1 MSATARYRILDE
13 PTPSTLARF
22 AVDPLWP
29 LLAMAMTGTLIGG
42 SWFVFNAF
50 AIGSATR
57 KREAIVLALTFVG
70 MAVTLV
76 GLNTVR
82 LVGGVPLSEAAPY
95 IAIGFRVLRIIPAY
109 LVHAW
114 QSRSYVLF
122 EYLGGTPRRGLWLL
136 IALNYFFIKVRPDL
150 PPLLRTALFL

>member
-70 MAVTLV
+70 MAVTFMSLDA
-76 GLNTVR
+76 LESTQ
-82 LVGGVPLSEAAPY
+82 GVDFTGAVPY
-95 IAIGFRVLRIIPAY
+95 IVIGLHVLRIIPAY
-109 LVHAW
+109 FVHAW